1 MAFEKVASLDE
12 VSVGA
17 TKRVQM
23 DEPVCL
29 VRIDEDA
36 VKAVHDV
43 CSHQEYS
50 LCEGWVG
57 TNDIECALH
66 GSTFDLDSGEPESLP
81 AVDPI
86 PVYACKVEDGMIW
99 VDLDDQRNDA
109 VPPRH

>member
-1 MAFEKVASLDE
+1 MGFEKVASLDDLA
-12 VSVGA
+12 VGG
-17 TKRVQM
+17 TKRVELA
-23 DEPVCL
+23 EPVCL
-29 VRIDEDA
+29 VRLDENV

-57 TNDIECALH
+57 DNDIECALH
-66 GSTFDLDSGEPESLP
+66 GSTFDLDSGDPQSLP

-86 PVYACKVEDGMIW
+86 PVYACKVQDGAVW

-109 VPPRH
+109 EPPRH

>member
-1 MAFEKVASLDE
+1 MAFVKVASLDE
-12 VSVGA
+12 LPVGA
-17 TKRVQM
+17 TKRVQL

-29 VRIDEDA
+29 VRISDEQ

-57 TNDIECALH
+57 PNDIECALH
-66 GSTFDLDSGEPESLP
+66 GSTFDLDTGEPESLP

-86 PVYACKVEDGMIW
+86 PVYGCKVEDGMVW

-109 VPPRH
+109 VAPRH